1 MKYGTVSLWMIV
13 LLGLPQTALAAWG
26 ENWGEMVWGLP
37 VSVPS
42 VPGVGLVVLAL
53 GLSAM
58 AAWVLRKRRVVLGAL
73 GPPVLLLLLVPLLI
87 APHIRNWNGVIW
99 YEFINGE
106 VADAGEVNQNFSA
119 LTDALDVTVPN
130 SFANSGIADANEI
143 NSNFETLKTAV
154 DTFTNDLAA
163 ATSATE
169 TAAENGCTQGGGTW
183 NAGTS
188 TCTPAPA
195 AWSYNCFVGG
205 FCALAADYFPPG
217 DFGYTNVYEGHTQV
231 TEPALGAGCN
241 LFPGA
246 QLWADGQSAWC
257 CTEDIG
263 YNASN
268 MFPLEDYMCQ

>member
-1 MKYGTVSLWMIV
+1 MKYGTALLWGFG
-13 LLGLPQTALAAWG
+13 LLMLPGTAFAAWG
-26 ENWGEMVWGLP
+26 ENWGEMVWGVP

-87 APHIRNWNGVIW
+87 APHITTWNGLTW

-183 NAGTS
+183 NAGMS
-188 TCTPAPA
+188 TCTA
-195 AWSYNCFVGG
+195 ASSYNCFVGG
-205 FCALAADYFPPG
+205 FCAALALDCPFCPDGPSG
-217 DFGYTNVYEGHTQV
+217 MLNVYVGHTPG

-241 LFPGA
+241 FAPGSWLWQIGVEAAPSSFVGAA
-246 QLWADGQSAWC
+246 QDG
-257 CTEDIG
+257 
-263 YNASN
+263 
-268 MFPLEDYMCQ
+268 LDYVCER